1 MEQLCEATESV
12 RGSTAFSSAGA
23 SEPDKCCTIT
33 KCMHALLGRVVT
45 HRGTQTALE
54 ERVMGKGEGKQDRE
68 VHGNGGAL
76 ASSSRSV
83 PEAIIKGGKG
93 AGEPPDTYSGARPF
107 LVRSSL
113 SGSLGPNS

>member
-54 ERVMGKGEGKQDRE
+54 ERIMGKGEGK
-68 VHGNGGAL
+68 GATIV
-76 ASSSRSV
+76 AHTHRV
-83 PEAIIKGGKG
+83 AP
-93 AGEPPDTYSGARPF
+93 
-107 LVRSSL
+107 
-113 SGSLGPNS
+113 